1 MSDFDFDQ
9 TPADGDQPGQELDE
23 SVSAEFPP
31 DRPLGVYDAE
41 ATGVEDPDGEPEESD
56 EPLGDELEPEAW
68 EAPGAAGTPPVLEG
82 DADVDAVDVEKDL
95 VAPPGEA
102 SDIGALSADDEF
114 AGDETTRDY
123 ATERVPAP
131 AEEAA
136 VRTTEDVPGAT
147 G

>member
-9 TPADGDQPGQELDE
+9 STADADQSGQELDE
-23 SVSAEFPP
+23 TVAADFPP

-56 EPLGDELEPEAW
+56 EVLGDELEPEAW
-68 EAPGAAGTPPVLEG
+68 EARGGAAAAPVLEG
-82 DADVDAVDVEKDL
+82 DADVDAVDDEKDL
-95 VAPPGEA
+95 VAPPGEMA
-102 SDIGALSADDEF
+102 DVGPLSDEDNF
-114 AGDETTRDY
+114 TGDETTRDY
-123 ATERVPAP
+123 ATEQVPPP

-136 VRTTEDVPGAT
+136 IRITEDVPGAT